1 MTDLGEI
8 DVWHSKPLDVHVWS
22 EHPEINMVVDAV
34 YDSLSD
40 DGRLQISGK
49 SNNSG
54 KASGKV
60 MLKVVL
66 VDLYVAWKTDPTLCI
81 GVARGNDAYNV
92 NSRYN
97 ALYISSRIT
106 KIIDTLSEEE
116 FIDFK
121 GGSYNRTGTGWGS
134 HTSRIRAAE
143 KLRDMFSLLD
153 IEVYEL
159 DLHHNRECI
168 VLNDLDI
175 DEDGE
180 PIKTKSGAKKSKTI
194 EYEDTPETEQMR
206 ADLTAYND
214 LLKETYIDI
223 PSLEEPHITRTK
235 SDGQVQVVPINQANK
250 FVRRVFSRGQWDL
263 NGRYYGGWW
272 QQVSKDLR
280 KQITINNKPT
290 VEVDYKGLHVA
301 ILSAQ
306 KGIQDD
312 PKDRYNLG
320 YQILP
325 QFDLEEQRAIV
336 KLLVLTAIN
345 AKTEESAYSAFRND
359 RPTGSLQK
367 KSTNDELASLLTAF
381 IDKHPHLRDDL
392 CSDQGIRLMKIDSQI
407 TTEVL
412 KASTELKVP
421 ILSVHDSYIIS
432 VFDVGLLLELMR
444 EATIKVVGSSL
455 AMEQEA
461 PSYEDIIEIKAP
473 NRVVGQ
479 DTFIDLYNETAT
491 INDKTIQYEE
501 RLLKFI
507 QYRDT
512 KYKQTYWLPTPPS
525 NHY

>member
-1 MTDLGEI
+1 MTDFPEI
-8 DVWHSKPLDVHVWS
+8 HVWHSKPLDVHVWS
-22 EHPEINMVVDAV
+22 DHPEINRVVDQV
-34 YDSLSD
+34 YDGLSD

-49 SNNSG
+49 SNNAG

-60 MLKVVL
+60 LLKVLL
-66 VDLYVAWKTDPTLCI
+66 VDLYVAWKTDPILCI
-81 GVARGNDAYNV
+81 GVARGHEAYKV

-97 ALYISSRIT
+97 ALHISSRI
-106 KIIDTLSEEE
+106 KHIIDALRVNGV
-116 FIDFK
+116 IDYK
-121 GGSYNRTGTGWGS
+121 GGSYNREDSGRGS
-134 HTSRIRAAE
+134 HTSRIRAAHE
-143 KLRDMFSLLD
+143 LREMFSLLD
-153 IEVYEL
+153 VELYEL
-159 DLHHNRECI
+159 DLHHKRECI
-168 VLNDLDI
+168 VLNNIDV

-180 PIKTKSGAKKSKTI
+180 PIKAKSGTKKSKPI
-194 EYEDTPETEQMR
+194 EYQDTPATEQMR

-235 SDGQVQVVPINQANK
+235 SDGQVQFVPINQTNK

-312 PKDRYNLG
+312 PNDRYNLG
-320 YQILP
+320 SQILP

-345 AKTEESAYSAFRND
+345 AETEDSAFSAFRND
-359 RPTGSLQK
+359 QPTGSPQK
-367 KSTNDELASLLTAF
+367 KLTNDELSLLLAAF
-381 IDKHPHLRDDL
+381 IDKHPHLSDDL
-392 CSDQGIRLMKIDSQI
+392 CSDQGIRLMNIDSHI

-432 VFDVGLLLELMR
+432 VFDVALLLELMR

-461 PSYEDIIEIKAP
+461 LSYEDIVNNKAP
-473 NRVVGQ
+473 GRVVGQ

-491 INDKTIQYEE
+491 INDKTTQYEE
-501 RLLKFI
+501 RLLRFI

-512 KYKQTYWLPTPPS
+512 KYEDTYWLPPPS